1 MKLNCISIFHYISEK
16 ICFSSGACVYSLIL
30 WIFTVAYMIN
40 GFLKEVNFL
49 NLAAVQ
55 IILNDIFGGFLL
67 VFSLYKYYAKLIIYI
82 SEIINGNS
90 REKAKKISEFFLSIL
105 YRIIGILKPSPIGYF
120 FV

>member
-40 GFLKEVNFL
+40 GFLKEVFL
-49 NLAAVQ
+49 NLAAVLQ

-67 VFSLYKYYAKLIIYI
+67 VFSIYNYYAKLIIYL
-82 SEIINGNS
+82 SEIINVFL
-90 REKAKKISEFFLSIL
+90 EKGERRPKRFLKFF
-105 YRIIGILKPSPIGYF
+105 YPFYIGL
-120 FV
+120 

>member
-40 GFLKEVNFL
+40 GFLKEVFL

-55 IILNDIFGGFLL
+55 IMLNDIFCN
-67 VFSLYKYYAKLIIYI
+67 
-82 SEIINGNS
+82 EILFTCC
-90 REKAKKISEFFLSIL
+90 RKAKRTCFVSEHTSIASFMSA
-105 YRIIGILKPSPIGYF
+105 GID
-120 FV
+120 

>member
-16 ICFSSGACVYSLIL
+16 ICFSSSSCVYSLIL

-55 IILNDIFGGFLL
+55 IIFNDIFGGFLL
-67 VFSLYKYYAKLIIYI
+67 VFSLYKYYVKLIIYK
-82 SEIINGNS
+82 SEIKNLFM
-90 REKAKKISEFFLSIL
+90 EKGERRPKIFLKFFFIHSISDYRYSETVT
-105 YRIIGILKPSPIGYF
+105 F

>member
-40 GFLKEVNFL
+40 GFLKEVFL
-49 NLAAVQ
+49 NLAAVLQ

-67 VFSLYKYYAKLIIYI
+67 VFI
-82 SEIINGNS
+82 
-90 REKAKKISEFFLSIL
+90 
-105 YRIIGILKPSPIGYF
+105 
-120 FV
+120 